1 MGRLVDRST
10 VKSALERFEAAA
22 QQLASLSLDALSPT
36 DLLAVADRLEA
47 AQRRVAM
54 VEHRLVGRLDAE
66 CAPRELGAKNMA
78 EVLAQRLRISRA
90 EARRRIADAR
100 LLAQRTAMT
109 GEKLDPLLPH
119 TAAGVSDGT
128 IGGEHVRIIRR
139 FFAHLPAVVD
149 VGTREAAERDLAGI
163 AAEFAPEQLATAADR
178 LMTLLDQDGD
188 FSDGDRARK
197 RGLTLGRQG
206 YDGMSTLSGVVD
218 PELRATLEALFAK
231 LAAPGVGNPDA
242 ESPRFEGSPT
252 EEEIRADL
260 RSPAQRRHDAL
271 KAGGRALL
279 ASGKLGQHNGLPAT
293 IIISTTLQD
302 LESARGHA
310 VTGGGTVLPM
320 TDVIRLA
327 RHAHHYLAV
336 FDKHTNIPLYL
347 GRSRRTASPGQRLIL
362 YSRELGCT
370 RPGCTTSGYW
380 SEVHHVTEW
389 AHGGNTDITNLTFA
403 CTGDHHMIGPDGW
416 QTRKRQDGQTE
427 WIPPTHL
434 DNGGP
439 RTNDYHHPD
448 RFLTNRNDENGDDPG
463 ENDRGG

>member
-1 MGRLVDRST
+1 MGMGRLVDRST

-47 AQRRVAM
+47 AKRRVAM

-231 LAAPGVGNPDA
+231 LAAPG
-242 ESPRFEGSPT
+242 
-252 EEEIRADL
+252 
-260 RSPAQRRHDAL
+260 
-271 KAGGRALL
+271 GG
-279 ASGKLGQHNGLPAT
+279 Q
-293 IIISTTLQD
+293 
-302 LESARGHA
+302 
-310 VTGGGTVLPM
+310 
-320 TDVIRLA
+320 
-327 RHAHHYLAV
+327 
-336 FDKHTNIPLYL
+336 
-347 GRSRRTASPGQRLIL
+347 
-362 YSRELGCT
+362 
-370 RPGCTTSGYW
+370 PGC
-380 SEVHHVTEW
+380 
-389 AHGGNTDITNLTFA
+389 
-403 CTGDHHMIGPDGW
+403 
-416 QTRKRQDGQTE
+416 R
-427 WIPPTHL
+427 IPPV
-434 DNGGP
+434 
-439 RTNDYHHPD
+439 
-448 RFLTNRNDENGDDPG
+448 
-463 ENDRGG
+463 